1 MNLHSYFSRLIE
13 QVENSEMSN
22 QGKDENGFFK
32 PTRAIVLRNLNLLRD
47 LHDKPRARQMVQTA
61 WKIVVK
67 ELPPEWL
74 ILTEDLRKE
83 LQNILTDQT

>member
-1 MNLHSYFSRLIE
+1 MSLKEYFEHLIE
-13 QVENSEMSN
+13 KVETSDLSN

-32 PTRAIVLRNLNLLRD
+32 PTRTIVLRNLNLLRD
-47 LHDKPRARQMVQTA
+47 LHDKPRAKQMVQTA

-74 ILTEDLRKE
+74 VLNSEQRKQLQEILGDST
-83 LQNILTDQT
+83 